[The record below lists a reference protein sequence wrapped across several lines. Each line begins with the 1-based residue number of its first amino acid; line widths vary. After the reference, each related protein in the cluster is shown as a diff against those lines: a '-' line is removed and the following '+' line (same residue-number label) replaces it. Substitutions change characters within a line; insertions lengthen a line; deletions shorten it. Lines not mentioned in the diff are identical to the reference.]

1 LMRGSTHMHCSHLA
15 AHLALLASVIT
26 MVILGTRLI
35 SGTTLTPKAEE
46 PQSVSKEVE
55 NPLKLPR
62 ETKNP
67 LR

>member
-1 LMRGSTHMHCSHLA
+1 
-15 AHLALLASVIT
+15 
-26 MVILGTRLI
+26 MVIHGMRLI

-46 PQSVSKEVE
+46 PQSMPKEVE

-62 ETKNP
+62 VTKNP